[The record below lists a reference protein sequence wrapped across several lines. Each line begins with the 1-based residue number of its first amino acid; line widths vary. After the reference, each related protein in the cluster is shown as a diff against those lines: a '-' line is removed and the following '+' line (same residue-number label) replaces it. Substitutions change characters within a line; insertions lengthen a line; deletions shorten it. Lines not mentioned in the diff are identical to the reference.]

1 MFKLMEMS
9 IEQLFNYSIIKNKK
23 TNLKEVRLPDFSDH
37 IA

>member
-23 TNLKEVRLPDFSDH
+23 NEPQRGSL
-37 IA
+37 A